1 LIANVSL
8 LTICQSLNS
17 LLTLSHN
24 LFWTHL
30 SYNDESSL
38 ISNAKKR
45 QKRPNHRQNLLDL
58 LKILR
63 RELSRSKKS
72 RDIDQP
78 PCLHLVSNPV
88 VDYADILRYQ
98 MESFGIKG
106 QPRYDIV
113 TPAEQCSHGLSCETA
128 IVDSLELVP
137 HPRSGRTK
145 RQRSSNSHETFLRG
159 WYRFCASL

>member
-1 LIANVSL
+1 MIANVSL
-8 LTICQSLNS
+8 LTICQSSNS
-17 LLTLSHN
+17 LLKLSHN

-38 ISNAKKR
+38 ISNAKQR

-63 RELSRSKKS
+63 REYLSRKGHVIQTSHT
-72 RDIDQP
+72 
-78 PCLHLVSNPV
+78 CLHLVSNPV
-88 VDYADILRYQ
+88 LDYADILRHQ
-98 MESFGIKG
+98 MESFGIKD

-113 TPAEQCSHGLSCETA
+113 TPAEQCSYGLSCETA

-137 HPRSGRTK
+137 HPHSGRIK